1 MKHGDKAKKTTK
13 AKASIK
19 KAIGKVAA
27 KIKAST
33 GSRKEAS
40 PKEASPK
47 EASTKAKANANAKSS
62 AAKPE
67 AGGNGNGK
75 GANPRNAGPVTFS
88 NPVVGN
94 AFKRAVK
101 KYPTAF
107 RRLTD

>member
-1 MKHGDKAKKTTK
+1 MKHGDKAKKSTK

-19 KAIGKVAA
+19 KVIGKVAA
-27 KIKAST
+27 KIK

-40 PKEASPK
+40 PKAS
-47 EASTKAKANANAKSS
+47 AKSS
-62 AAKPE
+62 SAPAT
-67 AGGNGNGK
+67 GGNGK
-75 GANPRNAGPVTFS
+75 GGARPTGPVSFS